1 MSPGKFDQGLGV
13 LSWTLMYAAWFGMIC
28 VAKTYLW
35 CDEKV
40 WLVIP
45 AFLTGLLLN
54 VALNLL
60 LLPRLG
66 LLGAVLGTCTA
77 HLAALLIIYGCAA
90 ARGMRFD
97 GGTLLLTALPLVLAL
112 GPWIAMLVLGVVL
125 FLIVTTDRLFNADEK
140 GQLLSI
146 LLEYLG
152 KIRGLSQRAE
162 VVSAA
167 VD

>member
-1 MSPGKFDQGLGV
+1 
-13 LSWTLMYAAWFGMIC
+13 
-28 VAKTYLW
+28 
-35 CDEKV
+35 
-40 WLVIP
+40 
-45 AFLTGLLLN
+45 
-54 VALNLL
+54 
-60 LLPRLG
+60 
-66 LLGAVLGTCTA
+66 
-77 HLAALLIIYGCAA
+77 
-90 ARGMRFD
+90 MRFD